1 MLNFDL
7 PINEFKTCYF
17 DESQEDS
24 NLFILMKNIYE
35 KIIGSFLGGVA
46 EILAKIYDFVVNGLE
61 KVINA
66 ISKIATDGGKE
77 LNSLIDEYIVKPLAD
92 LLLISSN
99 PFVYL
104 SNKIYNIF
112 QDINIPLPSITLFNI
127 TLIKGNKAYDDLIS
141 KVSVKVDN
149 IEDWVSKKFNGLI
162 DFIVSFI
169 KIPIEWI
176 VKEIDKLNNMLSN
189 IFSEL
194 VNDTAVFFKKLAD
207 WFLGLIS
214 PLNNLIDNIL
224 NLIVKWFV
232 KSEEEISKVIL
243 YLKEKILELLT
254 NFSTDKFSSILV
266 SIDENVNPYI
276 KVIFRFIVCSIK
288 SLLKIIEYLFTF
300 KFL

>member
-1 MLNFDL
+1 MFNFDS

-24 NLFILMKNIYE
+24 NLYILMKNIYE
-35 KIIGSFLGGVA
+35 KVIGSFLGGVA

-99 PFVYL
+99 PFIYL

-127 TLIKGNKAYDDLIS
+127 VLIKGNKAYDDLIS
-141 KVSVKVDN
+141 MVGDKVDN
-149 IEDWVSKKFNGLI
+149 IEEWVSKKFNGLI
-162 DFIVSFI
+162 DFIISFI

-176 VKEIDKLNNMLSN
+176 VKEIDKLNIMLSN

-194 VNDTAVFFKKLAD
+194 VNDTAGFFKKLAD

-254 NFSTDKFSSILV
+254 NFNPNKFSTILN
-266 SIDENVNPYI
+266 SIDESVNPYI
-276 KVIFRFIVCSIK
+276 KIIFRFIICSIK
-288 SLLKIIEYLFTF
+288 CLLKIIEYLFTF